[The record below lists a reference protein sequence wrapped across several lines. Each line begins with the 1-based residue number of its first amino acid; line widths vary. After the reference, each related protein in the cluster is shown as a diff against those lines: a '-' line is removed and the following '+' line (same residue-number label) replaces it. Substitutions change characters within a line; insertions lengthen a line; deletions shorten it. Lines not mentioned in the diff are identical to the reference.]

1 MYYSTSNNI
10 MIFDKTLDLAVV
22 SNRSIRPIGNH
33 GGCHRHLL
41 SDGSTGSDYNETF
54 PKLCPHQLKGV
65 SLQQLN
71 LKLLTF
77 WKKYDKIL
85 NFITY
90 YPREKKIDNTLHEN
104 MESNQIKLRIMNLEK
119 CLQVWVLYFPLEDK
133 LMWAGHWPMLRKF
146 GLSVTDQ
153 KK

>member
-54 PKLCPHQLKGV
+54 PKLRPHHLKGV
-65 SLQQLN
+65 SLQWTN
-71 LKLLTF
+71 LKHLPS
-77 WKKYDKIL
+77 WKEYDKIL

-90 YPREKKIDNTLHEN
+90 YPRKKKLTIPYMKKWNLIKSN
-104 MESNQIKLRIMNLEK
+104 CESWILEK
-119 CLQVWVLYFPLEDK
+119 AY
-133 LMWAGHWPMLRKF
+133 KF
-146 GLSVTDQ
+146 GCYTSPWKINWCGQAIGRCCESLG
-153 KK
+153 